1 MIIAADVSLP
11 RHAKVRLF
19 DDEGGTLGDTDVN

>member
-19 DDEGGTLGDTDVN
+19 DEGGTLGDTDVN